1 MNIYIQDK
9 KLADSVSLGDKY
21 AWNNFVKKYS
31 DYILSNILNWCKTSC
46 KKISQTE
53 VCAVE
58 NLVYKKD
65 SSKSENVC
73 EEGLELYVYIFNSL
87 KNKLSKYQGKSSLK
101 TYITACLRFIY
112 SDFFI
117 SKYGKINIPTA
128 LKDSSETDKKVYKIL
143 CKSSNLDNAIEK
155 LETLNIS
162 KEDTIKSFNNI
173 LNLLKNDGKEKA
185 WHHLYSQFS
194 KNSRPEYFT
203 NLNSQEEEIEKDVA
217 IYDKDFQDKEVLEI
231 FEKSFNK
238 LESKYQRLI
247 KLKFKNNLSV
257 NEIFKKYSEIFEF
270 KKEQDVY
277 TELEKAVKSLALK
290 IKEYYSENKS
300 IVDLKEFK
308 DILYDIF
315 SLVES

>member
-1 MNIYIQDK
+1 
-9 KLADSVSLGDKY
+9 
-21 AWNNFVKKYS
+21 
-31 DYILSNILNWCKTSC
+31 
-46 KKISQTE
+46 
-53 VCAVE
+53 
-58 NLVYKKD
+58 
-65 SSKSENVC
+65 
-73 EEGLELYVYIFNSL
+73 
-87 KNKLSKYQGKSSLK
+87 
-101 TYITACLRFIY
+101 
-112 SDFFI
+112 
-117 SKYGKINIPTA
+117 
-128 LKDSSETDKKVYKIL
+128 L

>member
-9 KLADSVSLGDKY
+9 KLADLVSIGDKKG
-21 AWNNFVKKYS
+21 WNDFVKKYS

-46 KKISQTE
+46 KTITQTE
-53 VCAVE
+53 ICAVE
-58 NLVYKKD
+58 SLVYNKK
-65 SSKSENVC
+65 SYKSDNVC

-112 SDFFI
+112 SDFFV

-128 LKDSSETDKKVYKIL
+128 LKDTSETDKKVYKVL
-143 CKSSNLDNAIEK
+143 CKSYNLDSAIEK
-155 LETLNIS
+155 LENLNIT
-162 KEDTIKSFNNI
+162 KDETIKSFNI
-173 LNLLKNDGKEKA
+173 IVNLLKNDGKDKA
-185 WHHLYSQFS
+185 WHHLYSQFL
-194 KNSRPEYFT
+194 KNTPTEHLT
-203 NLNSQEEEIEKDVA
+203 NLNEEEETEKDVP
-217 IYDKDFQDKEVLEI
+217 IYDKDFQDKEILEI
-231 FEKSFNK
+231 FEKCFNK
-238 LESKYQRLI
+238 LESKHQRLI

-257 NEIFKKYSEIFEF
+257 NEIFAKYSDIFEL

-277 TELEKAVKSLALK
+277 TELEKAVKSFASK
-290 IKEYYSENKS
+290 IKEYYSETKN

-308 DILYDIF
+308 ETLYDIF